1 MIIKQAQFNF
11 VDVFNSTSL
20 GWDAGHTRVQ
30 VKRKPG
36 QGLRVY
42 YVSGAPLSR
51 IDYIRIAKEL
61 EK

>member
-1 MIIKQAQFNF
+1 MLIKPAQFNF
-11 VDVFNSTSL
+11 VDVFNPAVI
-20 GWDAGHTRVQ
+20 GWENGHTRVQ
-30 VKRKPG
+30 VKKKPG